1 MQTYSC
7 NTCGK
12 KWSGQRR
19 HRISFEKQLWSQYVF
34 NKQTVRELAQQ
45 YTQDRRTIRH
55 HLDRYIPPQ
64 KIHRPRPVHL
74 VVDGTY
80 WGERT
85 QETSWCSVVVRD
97 PVKKENLW
105 WGFEPTETTGV
116 YVRARYD
123 LEALGYQILSVT
135 GDGFPGIKSAFSGIP
150 YQMCHVH
157 MERLV
162 IQGTTKKPELEA
174 GMVLLALVKTL
185 HETTSTIFNERLNQY
200 IEKYRDFLNEKTI
213 HPFSGERSWTHE
225 KLRQAVHS
233 LLRFKHYLFTFE
245 QDQRISKTTNS
256 LEGYFRHVKDIVDVH
271 CGLTRSQ
278 KERML
283 HSIFLASSIAPS
295 QQKREEVV

>member
-1 MQTYSC
+1 M
-7 NTCGK
+7 
-12 KWSGQRR
+12 
-19 HRISFEKQLWSQYVF
+19 F
-34 NKQTVRELAQQ
+34 NKQTVRELAEQ

-55 HLDRYIPPQ
+55 HLDIYTPPP
-64 KIHRPRPVHL
+64 KIHHPRPVSV

-85 QETSWCSVVVRD
+85 QDTSWCSVVVRD
-97 PVKKENLW
+97 PERQENLW
-105 WGFEPTETTGV
+105 WSCEQTETTSV
-116 YVRARYD
+116 YARARYD

-135 GDGFPGIKSAFSGIP
+135 GDGFSGIKAAFSGIP
-150 YQMCHVH
+150 YQMCQVH

-185 HETTSTIFNERLNQY
+185 HETTSAIFNQRLQKY
-200 IEKYRDFLNEKTI
+200 IEIYRDFLNEKTI

-233 LLRFKHYLFTFE
+233 LLRFTYYLFTFE
-245 QDQRISKTTNS
+245 QDKRIPKTTNS

-271 CGLTRSQ
+271 CGLNRSQ

-283 HSIFLASSIAPS
+283 HSIFLAGSIAPS
-295 QQKREEVV
+295 QTKREEIV